1 MSVNR
6 TLVAENEL
14 LSDLDPVDRDALVA
28 VAIGKTYAAGDVI
41 FKENEDAYAVCL
53 LLEGRIGLQMDVGNG
68 RNLMVSTV
76 DAGEVFAWSGLVR
89 PHQFT
94 ATARAIEDCEV
105 AIFKSEDLT
114 RLFQENP
121 RFGYAVMLRVA
132 SLIGERLRDTH
143 LQLLGMFGA

>member
-1 MSVNR
+1 MTVSR
-6 TLVAENEL
+6 IELVDNEL
-14 LSDLDPVDRDALVA
+14 LADIDPAERDTLASLA
-28 VAIGKTYAAGDVI
+28 KAMTYKAGEVI
-41 FKENEDAYAVCL
+41 FRENEEAYAVCVL
-53 LLEGRIGLQMDVGNG
+53 LDGRVGLQMDVGVG
-68 RNLMVSTV
+68 RRLMVSTV
-76 DAGEVFAWSGLVR
+76 DPGEIFAWSGLVP

-114 RLFQENP
+114 RLFAENP
-121 RFGYAVMLRVA
+121 QFGYAMMLRIA

>member
-6 TLVAENEL
+6 TLVVDNEL
-14 LSDLDPVDRDALVA
+14 LADLDPADRDSLASLA
-28 VAIGKTYAAGDVI
+28 VGKTYEAGEVI
-41 FKENEDAYAVCL
+41 FEENEDAFAVCL
-53 LLEGRIGLQMDVGNG
+53 LLDGRVGLQMDVGTG
-68 RNLMVSTV
+68 RHLTVSTV
-76 DAGEVFAWSGLVR
+76 DPGEIFAWSGLVP

-114 RLFQENP
+114 RLFEDNP
-121 RFGYAVMLRVA
+121 RFGYSVMLRIA

>member
-1 MSVNR
+1 MSINR
-6 TLVAENEL
+6 TMVAENEL
-14 LSDLDPVDRDALVA
+14 LAQLDPADRDSLASLA
-28 VAIGKTYAAGDVI
+28 VGKTYGAGEVI
-41 FKENEDAYAVCL
+41 FRENEEAFSVCL
-53 LLEGRIGLQMDVGNG
+53 LLDGRVGLQMDVGTG

-76 DAGEVFAWSGLVR
+76 DPGEIFAWSGLVP

-105 AIFKSEDLT
+105 AIFKAEDLT
-114 RLFQENP
+114 RLFAERPQ
-121 RFGYAVMLRVA
+121 FGYTVMLRIA